1 MPTHVALIGKAGVVE
16 QVWQNTRAASLD
28 ASRYPGKLVETEGDI
43 APGMRLVG
51 GVFLASPPL
60 VTRKAMAAE
69 IKRRS
74 DDLFPAGVRE
84 MLARMGGEAAIA
96 VQAYVQEVARVGQD
110 MLTADE
116 IPQDYRDDKHW
127 PKVPRVSMPVP
138 VASTGLAHSVTVAP
152 VINVTPGSV
161 DVTREV
167 SQVIDSP
174 RADVA
179 RRDAEHDAAS
189 SGRKVVG
196 NSQPFSDQMPVAT
209 VSAPVSPQIQQLV
222 PVDEY
227 QGHGS
232 LDGLKVALVTAA
244 NAVSVKHEPGMWGG
258 ARKRFREGLAER
270 AALVLA
276 AQSVEG
282 VKAAHG
288 RLLAFIEGKQ

>member
-1 MPTHVALIGKAGVVE
+1 MPTHVALVGKAGIVD

-43 APGMRLVG
+43 APGMRLVN

-60 VTRKAMAAE
+60 VTRKALAAE

-74 DDLFPAGVRE
+74 DDLFPSGVRE
-84 MLARMGGEAAIA
+84 MLARMGGDAAHA
-96 VQAYVQEVARVGQD
+96 VQAYVQGVASVGQD

-138 VASTGLAHSVTVAP
+138 VASTGLVPSVTVGAP
-152 VINVTPGSV
+152 IINVTTGQSEPAQV
-161 DVTREV
+161 VVHQLDRENR
-167 SQVIDSP
+167 Q
-174 RADVA
+174 RAD
-179 RRDAEHDAAS
+179 E
-189 SGRKVVG
+189 
-196 NSQPFSDQMPVAT
+196 
-209 VSAPVSPQIQQLV
+209 PVSPLGAQLTPVASNYAPKSSVAKVSTPVSTQVQELV

-232 LDGLKVALVTAA
+232 LDALKIALVTAA
-244 NAVSVKHEPGMWGG
+244 NAVSVRHEPGMWGG
-258 ARKRFREGLAER
+258 ARKRFRDGLAER
-270 AALVLA
+270 AALVIA

-288 RLLAFIEGKQ
+288 RLLDFIEGRS